1 MWICQLVSSWGGT
14 LNKRILWGVGAVL
27 MACCLSL
34 PLVACKGKQ
43 DKQADTSSVESSTD
57 DASKKTIYTTFFPVY
72 DLTKRIVGDKMNVKM
87 IIKGNQ
93 EPHDFELKAKDMAA
107 MSKADLF
114 VYNGAGME
122 AFIPDLKKTVGD
134 DSKFLD
140 LSQGLELL
148 EHTSKPVG
156 DSLQDAESSNEY
168 EVVKDTTKDTQESKH
183 GNVNPHTWLSIKNA
197 MEELDTIY
205 QKLATM
211 DPDNAQYYKDNYAK
225 SLAEFKQ
232 LDKKF
237 SDTLSSVAPDKRYF
251 VASHAAFN
259 YLARDYGL
267 KQVAVTGISPEDE
280 PTAAQLATISD
291 FVKKHNITTIFFE
304 GSATPKVA
312 ETLARTTGA
321 KTSSLYTMESLTDD
335 EVKMGYLAL
344 MEKNLDALMES
355 FSE

>member
-1 MWICQLVSSWGGT
+1 MLG
-14 LNKRILWGVGAVL
+14 LGAVM

-43 DKQADTSSVESSTD
+43 GTQAASSTQESTD
-57 DASKKTIYTTFFPVY
+57 DSSKKTIYTTFFPVY

-93 EPHDFELKAKDMAA
+93 EPHDFELKAKDMAT

-122 AFIPDLKKTVGD
+122 AFIPDLKNAVGD

-148 EHTSKPVG
+148 EHKSEPAEDGLHDATSS
-156 DSLQDAESSNEY
+156 DEY
-168 EVVKDTTKDTQESKH
+168 QVVKDDTKDSDKSGHEHTHEHGHNHGHEH

-232 LDKKF
+232 LDAKF
-237 SDTLSSVAPDKRYF
+237 QDRLSTVPADRRYF

-304 GSATPKVA
+304 GTATPKVA
-312 ETLARTTGA
+312 ETLARSTGA

-335 EVKMGYLAL
+335 EVNMGYLAL

-355 FSE
+355 FGE

>member
-1 MWICQLVSSWGGT
+1 M
-14 LNKRILWGVGAVL
+14 NKRFMLGLGAVM

-43 DKQADTSSVESSTD
+43 GTQAASSTQESTD
-57 DASKKTIYTTFFPVY
+57 DSSKKTIYTTFFPVY

-93 EPHDFELKAKDMAA
+93 EPHDFELKAKDMAT

-122 AFIPDLKKTVGD
+122 AFIPDLKNAVGD

-148 EHTSKPVG
+148 EHKSEPAEDGLHDATSS
-156 DSLQDAESSNEY
+156 DEY
-168 EVVKDTTKDTQESKH
+168 QVVKDDTKDSDKSGHEHTHEHGHNHGHEH

-232 LDKKF
+232 LDAKF
-237 SDTLSSVAPDKRYF
+237 QDRLSTVPADRRYF

-304 GSATPKVA
+304 GTATPKVA
-312 ETLARTTGA
+312 ETLARSTGA

-335 EVKMGYLAL
+335 EVNMGYLAL

-355 FSE
+355 FGE

>member
-1 MWICQLVSSWGGT
+1 M
-14 LNKRILWGVGAVL
+14 NKRFMLGLGAVM

-43 DKQADTSSVESSTD
+43 GTQTASSTQESTD
-57 DASKKTIYTTFFPVY
+57 DSSKKTIYTTFFPVY

-93 EPHDFELKAKDMAA
+93 EPHDFELKAKDMAT

-122 AFIPDLKKTVGD
+122 AFIPDLKNAVGD

-148 EHTSKPVG
+148 EHKSEPAEDG
-156 DSLQDAESSNEY
+156 LHDAASSDEY
-168 EVVKDTTKDTQESKH
+168 QVVKDDTKDSDKSGHEHTHEHSHNHGHEH

-232 LDKKF
+232 LDAKF
-237 SDTLSSVAPDKRYF
+237 QDKLSTVPADRRYF

-304 GSATPKVA
+304 GTATPKVA
-312 ETLARTTGA
+312 ETLARSTGA

-335 EVKMGYLAL
+335 EVNMGYLAL

-355 FSE
+355 FGE

>member
-1 MWICQLVSSWGGT
+1 M
-14 LNKRILWGVGAVL
+14 NKRFILGLGAVM

-43 DKQADTSSVESSTD
+43 GIQAASSTQESTD
-57 DASKKTIYTTFFPVY
+57 DSSKKTIYTTFFPVY

-93 EPHDFELKAKDMAA
+93 EPHDFELKAKDMAT

-122 AFIPDLKKTVGD
+122 AFIPDLKNAVGD

-148 EHTSKPVG
+148 EHKSEPAEDG
-156 DSLQDAESSNEY
+156 LHDAASSDEY
-168 EVVKDTTKDTQESKH
+168 QVVKDDTKDSDKDGHEHTHEHSHNHGHEH

-232 LDKKF
+232 LDAKF
-237 SDTLSSVAPDKRYF
+237 QEKLSTVPADRRYF

-259 YLARDYGL
+259 YLARDYDL

-304 GSATPKVA
+304 GTATPKVA
-312 ETLARTTGA
+312 ETLAHSTGA

-335 EVKMGYLAL
+335 EVNMGYLAL

-355 FSE
+355 FGE

>member
-1 MWICQLVSSWGGT
+1 M
-14 LNKRILWGVGAVL
+14 NKRFMLGLGAVM

-43 DKQADTSSVESSTD
+43 DTQDVPSAQESAD

-148 EHTSKPVG
+148 EHKSEPAADG
-156 DSLQDAESSNEY
+156 LSDAASSDEY
-168 EVVKDTTKDTQESKH
+168 QVVKDDTKDADKGDHEHAHDHNHEH

-237 SDTLSSVAPDKRYF
+237 SDTLSSVPDDKRYF

-304 GSATPKVA
+304 GTATPKVA

-335 EVKMGYLAL
+335 EVNMGYLAL

-355 FSE
+355 FGE

>member
-1 MWICQLVSSWGGT
+1 M
-14 LNKRILWGVGAVL
+14 NKRFMLGLGAVM

-43 DKQADTSSVESSTD
+43 GTQAASSTQESTD
-57 DASKKTIYTTFFPVY
+57 DSSKKTIYTTFFPVY

-93 EPHDFELKAKDMAA
+93 EPHDFELKAKDMAT

-122 AFIPDLKKTVGD
+122 AFIPDLKNAVGD

-148 EHTSKPVG
+148 EHKSEPAEDG
-156 DSLQDAESSNEY
+156 LHDAASSDEY
-168 EVVKDTTKDTQESKH
+168 QVVKDDTKDSDKDGHEHTHEHSHNHGHEH

-232 LDKKF
+232 LDAKF
-237 SDTLSSVAPDKRYF
+237 QDKLSTVPADRRYF

-259 YLARDYGL
+259 YLARDYDL

-304 GSATPKVA
+304 GTATPKVA
-312 ETLARTTGA
+312 ETLARSTGA

-335 EVKMGYLAL
+335 EVNMGYLAL

-355 FSE
+355 FGE

>member
-1 MWICQLVSSWGGT
+1 M
-14 LNKRILWGVGAVL
+14 NKRFMLGLGAVM

-43 DKQADTSSVESSTD
+43 GTQTASSTQESTD
-57 DASKKTIYTTFFPVY
+57 DSSKKTIYTTFFPVY

-93 EPHDFELKAKDMAA
+93 EPHDFELKAKDMAT

-122 AFIPDLKKTVGD
+122 AFIPDLKNAVGD

-148 EHTSKPVG
+148 EHKSEPAADG
-156 DSLQDAESSNEY
+156 LQDAASSDEY
-168 EVVKDTTKDTQESKH
+168 QVVKDDTKDSDKDGHEHSHNHGHEH

-232 LDKKF
+232 LDEKF
-237 SDTLSSVAPDKRYF
+237 QEKLSTVPADRRYF

-304 GSATPKVA
+304 GTATPKVA
-312 ETLARTTGA
+312 ETLAHSTGA

-335 EVKMGYLAL
+335 EVNMGYLAL

-355 FSE
+355 FGE

>member
-1 MWICQLVSSWGGT
+1 M
-14 LNKRILWGVGAVL
+14 NKRFMLGLGAVM

-43 DKQADTSSVESSTD
+43 GTQAASSTQESAD
-57 DASKKTIYTTFFPVY
+57 DASKKTIYTTFYPVY

-93 EPHDFELKAKDMAA
+93 EPHDFELKAKDMAT

-122 AFIPDLKKTVGD
+122 AFIPDLKNAVGD

-148 EHTSKPVG
+148 EHKSEPAEDG
-156 DSLQDAESSNEY
+156 LHDAASSEEY
-168 EVVKDTTKDTQESKH
+168 QVVKDDTKDSDKGGHEHAHEHSHNHGHEH

-232 LDKKF
+232 LDAKF
-237 SDTLSSVAPDKRYF
+237 QEKLSTVPADRRYF

-304 GSATPKVA
+304 GTATPKVA
-312 ETLARTTGA
+312 ETLAHSTGA

-335 EVKMGYLAL
+335 EVNMGYLAL

-355 FSE
+355 FGE

>member
-1 MWICQLVSSWGGT
+1 M
-14 LNKRILWGVGAVL
+14 NKRFMLALGAVM

-43 DKQADTSSVESSTD
+43 GTQAASSTQESTD
-57 DASKKTIYTTFFPVY
+57 DSSKKTIYTTFFPVY

-93 EPHDFELKAKDMAA
+93 EPHDFELKAKDMAT

-122 AFIPDLKKTVGD
+122 AFIPDLKNAVGD

-148 EHTSKPVG
+148 EHKSEPAEDG
-156 DSLQDAESSNEY
+156 LHDAASSDEY
-168 EVVKDTTKDTQESKH
+168 QVVKDDTKDSDKDGHEHTHEHSHNHGHEH

-232 LDKKF
+232 LDAKF
-237 SDTLSSVAPDKRYF
+237 QEKLSTVPADRRYF

-259 YLARDYGL
+259 YLARDYDL

-304 GSATPKVA
+304 GTATPKVA
-312 ETLARTTGA
+312 ETLARSTGA

-335 EVKMGYLAL
+335 EVNMGYLAL

-355 FSE
+355 FGE